1 MKESVNI
8 LLPAKLF
15 CAAPLKASA
24 NHTVHCFV
32 CFVTSRKINN
42 VWSLGLLNREKFWL
56 PGQIDPV
63 QCEATIWFRD
73 AAYRQLININ
83 QLNYQR
89 TDSDTL
95 LTEKFKFSI
104 ILNIATLFTRKL
116 GSGYISHSNVM
127 KFKICYLNKQTMCEP
142 KTQ

>member
-15 CAAPLKASA
+15 IAASLKASA
-24 NHTVHCFV
+24 NHTVH

-42 VWSLGLLNREKFWL
+42 VWSLGLLNREFWL

-127 KFKICYLNKQTMCEP
+127 KFKICYLNKQTRGEP